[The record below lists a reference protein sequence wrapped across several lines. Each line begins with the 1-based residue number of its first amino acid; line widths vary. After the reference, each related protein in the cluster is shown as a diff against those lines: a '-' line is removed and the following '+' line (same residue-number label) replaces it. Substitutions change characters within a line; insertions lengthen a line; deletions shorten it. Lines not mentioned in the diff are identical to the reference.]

1 MSIRPLM
8 LLFSLFFAAHA
19 MAGDTLE
26 RLLATQPAAE
36 AEQSFARGD
45 RRHIVIP
52 ICQSEGGE
60 VIPGWPLKDSPEV
73 RKAMEEGR
81 RPVTCAEIGDDP
93 HSRKFMRLVKY
104 AELYNQRLL
113 ELSSGRSK

>member
-1 MSIRPLM
+1 MSFRPLM
-8 LLFSLFFAAHA
+8 LLVSLFFAAHA
-19 MAGDTLE
+19 MAGETLE
-26 RLLATQPAAE
+26 PLLATKPAAE
-36 AEQSFARGD
+36 AEQSFARDD

-52 ICQSEGGE
+52 VCQNEGGE

-81 RPVTCAEIGDDP
+81 RPITCAEIGDDP